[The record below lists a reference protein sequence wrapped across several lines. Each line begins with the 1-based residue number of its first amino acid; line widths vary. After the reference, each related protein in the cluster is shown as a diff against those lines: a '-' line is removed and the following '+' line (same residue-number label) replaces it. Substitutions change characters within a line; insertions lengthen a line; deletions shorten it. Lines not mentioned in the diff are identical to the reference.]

1 MPWARGNGVYGLH
14 KVPCAPFAGGTVLVH
29 GERYLYLNAS
39 AAAGWTSLTRAIGRR
54 QAVEMYARLIGVP
67 PTVAG
72 EFLDSVI
79 AWLDGEGVFSVPPEE
94 EDSAERAE
102 PPAGAPAL
110 DAMFAVGPVPV
121 RVICY
126 DAAIAATVECLAA
139 PARLP
144 PDGQEGGGKIRT
156 TLAIYAAGDRYV
168 VAVDGRPVR
177 TYPSRPWARW
187 GLIRQMV
194 RSAHY
199 RQRQFTALLHAAA
212 VAPRNGK
219 AIVIAGDSGDGK
231 STLCAAL
238 VAAGL
243 GYLADD
249 IVPLDGETQT
259 VWPVPL
265 AISVKQGGW
274 PVAASLFPG
283 FHGAPTSQVGNV
295 ACRFWWPCD
304 QAVPVSA
311 GGMLVDALVF
321 PHYQPGAPLSVADV
335 TPADALA
342 ILGNTGSV
350 LPRTSDELAVF
361 LAWLERVPA
370 HELTYG
376 CLDDAI
382 AAVHQIGQGGKN
394 GGGIAAACVRGGWLD
409 VE

>member
-1 MPWARGNGVYGLH
+1 
-14 KVPCAPFAGGTVLVH
+14 
-29 GERYLYLNAS
+29 
-39 AAAGWTSLTRAIGRR
+39 
-54 QAVEMYARLIGVP
+54 MYARLIGVP

-72 EFLDSVI
+72 EFLDTVI
-79 AWLDGEGVFSVPPEE
+79 AWLDGEGLFSVPPEE
-94 EDSAERAE
+94 EDDSAAGTEQ
-102 PPAGAPAL
+102 PAGAPVL

-121 RVICY
+121 RVVCY
-126 DAAIAATVECLAA
+126 DAEIAATVGCLAA

-144 PDGQEGGGKIRT
+144 PDVQGRRGAIGT

-199 RQRQFTALLHAAA
+199 RQRQFAALLHAAA

-265 AISVKQGGW
+265 AISVKQGSW

-295 ACRFWWPCD
+295 ACRFWWPGD

-376 CLDDAI
+376 YLDDAI
-382 AAVHQIGQGGKN
+382 AAVHQIGQGGEERW
-394 GGGIAAACVRGGWLD
+394 GDCGHVRSRWL
-409 VE
+409 VGR